1 MNEIIREAIKD
12 VAFTAEEAIMIGG
25 LTIGIRDEEVTII
38 MVEVEVVMVI
48 RITVGGIKITVAG
61 VIIKITAETEAM
73 GITVAEAEEDKEAI
87 TPLIIQAD
95 AIEICDLIFL

>member
-61 VIIKITAETEAM
+61 VIKITAETEAM
-73 GITVAEAEEDKEAI
+73 GTIVAEAEEDKEAI